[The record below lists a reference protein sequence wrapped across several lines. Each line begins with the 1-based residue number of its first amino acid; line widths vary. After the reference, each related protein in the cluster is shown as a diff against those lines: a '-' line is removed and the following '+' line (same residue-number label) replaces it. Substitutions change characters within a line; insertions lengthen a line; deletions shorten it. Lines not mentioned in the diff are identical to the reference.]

1 MDNNIVKMLNQR
13 DASLDTEENEK
24 IAEEAYQIYYDIQMA
39 WMDFDYDSL
48 KTLVTDELFHMYKNQ
63 LETLKIKN
71 QQNIMS
77 NFEPV
82 QKMVMSRSKENG
94 VETIKVLLFVDFFDF
109 IQDGEGKVVSGF
121 STIKVKV
128 SYLLTFVVKKDTLL
142 KCPGCGADL
151 SEGETK
157 CSYCHTN
164 IQAVGSKMK
173 LAKKEVLKQH

>member
-39 WMDFDYDSL
+39 WMDFDYDVL

-63 LETLKIKN
+63 LETLKMKN

-77 NFEPV
+77 NFELV
-82 QKMVMSRSKENG
+82 QKKVMSRLKENG
-94 VETIKVLLFVDFFDF
+94 VETIKVLLFVNFFDF
-109 IQDGEGKVVSGF
+109 IQDGEGRVVSGF
-121 STIKVKV
+121 STIKV
-128 SYLLTFVVKKDTLL
+128 SYLLTFVVKKDALL

-151 SEGETK
+151 VK
-157 CSYCHTN
+157 
-164 IQAVGSKMK
+164 
-173 LAKKEVLKQH
+173 LKQNVLIVIRIFRRLVQK